1 MISRNNYVYN
11 NKQRNYCKSNIEL
24 SSVYNSYRRHGF
36 ILVGVMSR
44 YKDRPV
50 PRISVWY
57 FEKNDNRRK
66 DKNNEKFSVL
76 MKIRCRLILAKL
88 PYICIF

>member
-1 MISRNNYVYN
+1 MVSRNNYVYN

-24 SSVYNSYRRHGF
+24 SSVYNSYRQHGF

-50 PRISVWY
+50 PRISLV
-57 FEKNDNRRK
+57 F
-66 DKNNEKFSVL
+66 
-76 MKIRCRLILAKL
+76 
-88 PYICIF
+88 